1 VFFFIWLTLSN
12 EMPMDARRWKL
23 STTPSGV
30 RAMLPVELRRPP
42 EMEERTLPKDE
53 RALMLSSSISVSD
66 RSGVYIA
73 EGEDGRVGGGSKV
86 EEQGAEFNKNGR
98 KFMKKCFGV

>member
-1 VFFFIWLTLSN
+1 
-12 EMPMDARRWKL
+12 
-23 STTPSGV
+23 
-30 RAMLPVELRRPP
+30 
-42 EMEERTLPKDE
+42 MEERTLPKDE

-86 EEQGAEFNKNGR
+86 EEQGAAEFNKNGR
-98 KFMKKCFGV
+98 KSMKKCFSV